1 MLLKVENNLRLIS
14 VGVLLDRIPWFKN
27 VWFRVVVVFLAI
39 ATTPFV
45 FPVRAQGPCP
55 EKGAQEPSLSV
66 PRTAPREA
74 SREDTGWDRWEHAA
88 RKPSDLETN
97 AVRLP
102 ARWMIRFFKK
112 YISPVDGPSCT
123 FSPSCSTYGMDAIHK
138 HGIWK
143 GLPMTAERVMRDHHP
158 QNPARYPLKEGQ
170 GNLFYLDPVESNDF
184 WWSDTP

>member
-1 MLLKVENNLRLIS
+1 MENNLRLIS
-14 VGVLLDRIPWFKN
+14 VGALLDRIPCVKSL
-27 VWFRVVVVFLAI
+27 WFRAGVVFLAI
-39 ATTPFV
+39 ATTPAV
-45 FPVRAQGPCP
+45 LPAREQEACR
-55 EKGAQEPSLSV
+55 EKGAPEPSL
-66 PRTAPREA
+66 PAPRAVPCEA
-74 SREDTGWDRWEHAA
+74 SREDTAWERWEHVA

-123 FSPSCSTYGMDAIHK
+123 FSPSCSTYGMNAIHK
-138 HGIWK
+138 HGIGM
-143 GLPMTAERVMRDHHP
+143 GLSMTAERVMRDHHP

-170 GNLFYLDPVESNDF
+170 DNLFYLDPVESNDF